1 MPSPVCLVAPTLPQC
16 VIDGVKGIVGS
27 VGGAVGGSVLDSI
40 AKELAAGFAE
50 AAKLSLASWTS
61 VGLPDLTGPTA
72 RMHTYLAW
80 VTGALAVLSL
90 LFAGGR
96 MMLER
101 KSGGAVTASRTIV
114 NLLAATFLA
123 VPLVM
128 LLGQAGDQ
136 FSAWLLDQSAGQNL
150 GDRLVRLAGSM
161 NGLGIGLELIV
172 AVLGT
177 LAALAQLVLMVV
189 RVGMLVLLTGVLPTV
204 AASSGTRTGQQSFQK
219 LTSWLLAALLYKP
232 VAALIYATAF
242 VLLGDGTGPQQILA
256 GLAVAGLALVAL
268 PALQRL
274 VVPAV
279 AAATSQ
285 GGGGA
290 AMLAAGAAL
299 PTGARMLASRGSSGA
314 AGSTAPAA
322 KSAGT
327 GAGGGAAGGSG
338 PAGASGAAAAA
349 GPAGVAVGA
358 ALQVANGAKTA
369 AQGAVTDH
377 TSAAGKDGS
386 AA

>member
-136 FSAWLLDQSAGQNL
+136 FSSWLLDQSAGQNL
-150 GDRLVRLAGSM
+150 GGRLVRLAGSM

-204 AASSGTRTGQQSFQK
+204 AASSGTRAGQQSFQK
-219 LTSWLLAALLYKP
+219 LTAWLLAALLYKP

-242 VLLGDGTGPQQILA
+242 VLLGDGTARSRSWPGWPS
-256 GLAVAGLALVAL
+256 
-268 PALQRL
+268 PAWPWSPYPRCN
-274 VVPAV
+274 A
-279 AAATSQ
+279 
-285 GGGGA
+285 
-290 AMLAAGAAL
+290 
-299 PTGARMLASRGSSGA
+299 
-314 AGSTAPAA
+314 
-322 KSAGT
+322 
-327 GAGGGAAGGSG
+327 
-338 PAGASGAAAAA
+338 
-349 GPAGVAVGA
+349 
-358 ALQVANGAKTA
+358 
-369 AQGAVTDH
+369 
-377 TSAAGKDGS
+377 
-386 AA
+386 

>member
-1 MPSPVCLVAPTLPQC
+1 MADPCGLP
-16 VIDGVKGIVGS
+16 GVGFACHIVGS
-27 VGGAVGGSVLDSI
+27 AAGAVGGSVLDSI
-40 AKELAAGFAE
+40 AKQLAAGFAE

-136 FSAWLLDQSAGQNL
+136 FSSWLLDQSAGQNL

-204 AASSGTRTGQQSFQK
+204 AASSGTRTGQQSFQNSPPGCWQRCS
-219 LTSWLLAALLYKP
+219 TS
-232 VAALIYATAF
+232 
-242 VLLGDGTGPQQILA
+242 
-256 GLAVAGLALVAL
+256 
-268 PALQRL
+268 R
-274 VVPAV
+274 
-279 AAATSQ
+279 
-285 GGGGA
+285 
-290 AMLAAGAAL
+290 
-299 PTGARMLASRGSSGA
+299 SRR
-314 AGSTAPAA
+314 
-322 KSAGT
+322 
-327 GAGGGAAGGSG
+327 
-338 PAGASGAAAAA
+338 
-349 GPAGVAVGA
+349 
-358 ALQVANGAKTA
+358 
-369 AQGAVTDH
+369 
-377 TSAAGKDGS
+377 
-386 AA
+386 

>member
-1 MPSPVCLVAPTLPQC
+1 
-16 VIDGVKGIVGS
+16 
-27 VGGAVGGSVLDSI
+27 VLDSI

-136 FSAWLLDQSAGQNL
+136 FSSWLLDQSAGQNL

-204 AASSGTRTGQQSFQK
+204 AASSGTRAGQQSFQK
-219 LTSWLLAALLYKP
+219 LTAWLLAALLYKP

-299 PTGARMLASRGSSGA
+299 PTGARMLAGRGTAGSAGAAANGAGAGA
-314 AGSTAPAA
+314 AGAP
-322 KSAGT
+322 
-327 GAGGGAAGGSG
+327 GA
-338 PAGASGAAAAA
+338 AGASGASAAA

-358 ALQVANGAKTA
+358 AMQVAKGAKTA

-377 TSAAGKDGS
+377 TSGTGKDGT